1 MPLRS
6 LAFGRP
12 SRIPPSG
19 LQNSLLHLVVASRNY
34 VEAVRL
40 KMLEIFFRKLACLFN
55 FLHLGSEVGCPV
67 FLPLFLR
74 YLLWLLRRF
83 LFRGHGL
90 GSWFGVWLG
99 FLLFL
104 LLDLLGRETYFFL
117 QQLLVGLIENCGFAC
132 AAVFSVFFCPSFEA
146 V

>member
-1 MPLRS
+1 VACKNP
-6 LAFGRP
+6 F
-12 SRIPPSG
+12 
-19 LQNSLLHLVVASRNY
+19 LHLVVASRNY
-34 VEAVRL
+34 HEAVRL
-40 KMLEIFFRKLACLFN
+40 KLLEIFFRKLARLFD
-55 FLHLGSEVGCPV
+55 FLHFGSEVGCPI
-67 FLPLFLR
+67 FLSLFLR

-90 GSWFGVWLG
+90 SFVLGDWFGFGLG

-104 LLDLLGRETYFFL
+104 LLDLLGRETYLFL
-117 QQLLVGLIENCGFAC
+117 QQLLVGLIENCGFTR